1 MKRGFGFL
9 RAVGHAVLLAA
20 MASAAFALVV
30 TPPASAA
37 TTCTVPSRCVTAT
50 PDAATNQV
58 GTTHT
63 VSVGT
68 TFGARRVFGCPVL
81 GSALTIAQADITSG
95 PNAPRTIV
103 VNGTVVVNNP
113 GECDFAGSFS
123 CPDTG
128 GAGTDTIVVTFGGS
142 TFGTGSVTVTKTWVC
157 PAEQSP
163 SGTTCV
169 SLPPPATPQFGGI
182 AFALGGQGGFT
193 EPCDPG
199 TCPTGADAPT
209 AQADATNADD
219 DLTPPNPAI
228 RPDDTVADTPA
239 DLISDVL

>member
-9 RAVGHAVLLAA
+9 RAVGDAVLLAA
-20 MASAAFALVV
+20 MASAGIALIV
-30 TPPASAA
+30 TPPASAVA
-37 TTCTVPSRCVTAT
+37 TCTVPSRCVTAT

-81 GSALTIAQADITSG
+81 GSALTVAQADITSG

-103 VNGTVVVNNP
+103 VNGTVVVSTRS
-113 GECDFAGSFS
+113 ECDFAGSFS
-123 CPDTG
+123 YPDTG
-128 GAGTDTIVVTFGGS
+128 GAGTDTIVVTFGVS

-157 PAEQSP
+157 PAGQSP
-163 SGTTCV
+163 SGTSCV
-169 SLPPPATPQFGGI
+169 SPPPPATPQFGGI

-193 EPCDPG
+193 ELCDPG
-199 TCPTGADAPT
+199 TCPTGP
-209 AQADATNADD
+209 DD
-219 DLTPPNPAI
+219 DLTPANPST